1 MNELVADLP
10 VTRHSRDLLIRWIP
24 INRMPRAFTLKL
36 ATVLFQVPKDIAA
49 LHSQD
54 NDDFFFAKR
63 ACFGNLVFGELSV
76 GLEHQGDSFF

>member
-1 MNELVADLP
+1 MNELVADLL

-24 INRMPRAFTLKL
+24 INRMPRAFTQKL
-36 ATVLFQVPKDIAA
+36 ATVLFQVPKHIAA

-54 NDDFFFAKR
+54 NDDFFFDNGPA
-63 ACFGNLVFGELSV
+63 GNLLFGELSV